1 MTMYLN
7 IAKEFSPMPIGRFR
21 TESKKSGEAFR
32 EEILYPKV
40 CEAIKN
46 KETLKVDFTDML
58 NLSAA
63 FLEESF
69 GGLVRIHELD
79 RDEVLKTI
87 EFISED
93 RLLVTYLELSR
104 DFIEEAVP
112 GKAPVALRIY

>member
-46 KETLKVDFTDML
+46 KETLQVDFTDML

>member
-7 IAKEFSPMPIGRFR
+7 IAEEFSPMPIGRFR

-32 EEILYPKV
+32 EEILYPRV

-46 KETLKVDFTDML
+46 KETLQVDFTNML

-87 EFISED
+87 EFISEN
-93 RLLVTYLELSR
+93 RLHSVYLELSR
-104 DFIEEAVP
+104 DFVEEAVP

>member
-7 IAKEFSPMPIGRFR
+7 IAEEFSPIPIGRFR
-21 TESKKSGEAFR
+21 THGDKSGEAFR
-32 EEILYPKV
+32 EEILYPRV

-46 KETLKVDFTDML
+46 KETLKVDFTNML
-58 NLSAA
+58 KLSSA

-87 EFISED
+87 EFISKD
-93 RLLVTYLELSR
+93 RLHVTYLELSR

-112 GKAPVALRIY
+112 GKAPVAYRVY